1 MATPASEA
9 KKPKPQRR
17 TQAERRARTRA
28 ALLDATIECLNEFG
42 YADTTTNRIVER
54 AGVSRG
60 AQVHHFPTKA
70 ELVIEAV
77 RHLSDRRRAELLRE
91 AKRLPDEGPDRV
103 RAALDLL
110 WKIHTGP
117 LFGASLE
124 LWTAAR
130 TDRDLRTALAGF
142 EAEMQSGIN
151 EMAIELLGDGK
162 RSRTEVEADAMLV
175 VSTIM
180 ATALITNLLET
191 RRGSEAI
198 WTARRERLEA
208 LFS

>member
-1 MATPASEA
+1 MPTKETKGSKQP
-9 KKPKPQRR
+9 RR
-17 TQAERRARTRA
+17 TQAERRAATRA

-77 RHLSDRRRAELLRE
+77 RHLSDRRSAELLRE
-91 AKRLPDEGPDRV
+91 AERLPPEGPDRV
-103 RAALDLL
+103 RSALDLL

-130 TDRDLRTALAGF
+130 TDPELRSALAGF
-142 EAEMQSGIN
+142 EAEMQGGIN
-151 EMAIELLGDGK
+151 TMAVDLLGDGK
-162 RSRTEVEADAMLV
+162 RSREDVEADAMLV

-198 WTARRERLEA
+198 WATRRERLAA
-208 LFS
+208 LFE

>member
-1 MATPASEA
+1 MASLPTQ
-9 KKPKPQRR
+9 KKPPRR
-17 TQAERRARTRA
+17 TQAERRATTRA
-28 ALLDATIECLNEFG
+28 ALLDATIDCLNEFG

-77 RHLSDRRRAELLRE
+77 RHLSERRHAELMRE
-91 AKRLPDEGPDRV
+91 ADRLPAAGPDRV
-103 RAALDLL
+103 RSALDLL

-130 TDRDLRTALAGF
+130 TDPELRSALAGF
-142 EAEMQSGIN
+142 EAQLQAGIN
-151 EMAIELLGDGK
+151 EMAVDLLSDGK
-162 RSRTEVEADAMLV
+162 RSRGEVEADAMLV
-175 VSTIM
+175 VSTIIS
-180 ATALITNLLET
+180 AALITNLVET

-198 WTARRERLEA
+198 WAARRERLAA
-208 LFS
+208 LFE